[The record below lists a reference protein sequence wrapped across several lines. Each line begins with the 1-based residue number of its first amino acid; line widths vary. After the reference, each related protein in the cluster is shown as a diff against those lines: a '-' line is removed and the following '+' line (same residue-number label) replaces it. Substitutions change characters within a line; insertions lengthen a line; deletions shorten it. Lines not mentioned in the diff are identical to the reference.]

1 MVCEEGYI
9 IGIGLKEQKSPLFS
23 NFFDGYLK
31 IGSIKRDYEV
41 NAKPK
46 RKETQFDC
54 ESNQVKNNHSF
65 DCSMKWDLIGLDEI
79 QF

>member
-1 MVCEEGYI
+1 MVHEEGYL
-9 IGIGLKEQKSPLFS
+9 IGIGSKDQKSPLFS
-23 NFFDGYLK
+23 NVFDGYLK
-31 IGSIKRDYEV
+31 IRSIKRDYEV

-54 ESNQVKNNHSF
+54 ESNQVKNTHSF